1 MSRLTFQ
8 DLVVAAQS
16 SEQTV
21 RKSAL
26 EAYQA
31 WVRAAP
37 KLPVDSRLTQ
47 VERVVL
53 DRIFAA
59 NGLLGGSKR

>member
-16 SEQTV
+16 QDPPT
-21 RKSAL
+21 RKNAL
-26 EAYQA
+26 EGYQA
-31 WVRAAP
+31 WLRAAP
-37 KLPVDSRLTQ
+37 KLPIESRLSQ

-59 NGLLGGSKR
+59 ANGAKK

>member
-8 DLVVAAQS
+8 DLVVGAQS
-16 SEQTV
+16 ADSAV
-21 RKSAL
+21 RNRAL
-26 EAYQA
+26 EGYQA

-37 KLPVDSRLTQ
+37 KLPPDSRLTQ

-59 NGLLGGSKR
+59 ANGAKK

>member
-8 DLVVAAQS
+8 DLVVGAQS
-16 SEQTV
+16 ADAAA
-21 RKSAL
+21 RKNAL
-26 EAYQA
+26 AAYQA

-37 KLPVDSRLTQ
+37 KLPPDSRLTQ

-59 NGLLGGSKR
+59 ANGAKK